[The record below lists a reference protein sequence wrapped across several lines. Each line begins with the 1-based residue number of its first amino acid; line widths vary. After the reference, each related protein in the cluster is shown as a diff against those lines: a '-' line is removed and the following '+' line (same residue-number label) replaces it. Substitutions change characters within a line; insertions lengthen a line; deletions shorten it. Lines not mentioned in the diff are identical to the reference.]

1 MAPSKFW
8 SFQTQNSQI
17 PFDSEEVRARKK
29 IKPSKDLDLA
39 NIIMFSSSMKL
50 DELPPELFDYIIF
63 LVGCGSLEGLDT
75 CRLVCSSWNNRIMR
89 NLWENPN
96 RQWGPI
102 IRKRLERSWDITL
115 PSEEKISKALELE
128 AVGILPAAVMENLS
142 EQLREKLKLFQSM
155 HSLQDIR
162 CAASLANKGLLG
174 NVEALK
180 LEDADLSSVPAQNLL
195 SLVACVRFVV
205 KIENDRGCDLLK
217 ILESVRSSWL
227 KIRRHSLDTEETKTL
242 VKALE
247 TNLERFYW
255 WGYGEGSTPP
265 DITAMTQYSGLG
277 KCKHMSFVNM
287 NFVNGAK
294 YKEQFRTWAE
304 GKDWE
309 MFEEDEDDLFQM
321 IRN

>member
-1 MAPSKFW
+1 MAPNKFW

-128 AVGILPAAVMENLS
+128 ADGILPAAVMENLS

-174 NVEALK
+174 NVEAL
-180 LEDADLSSVPAQNLL
+180 LLVDADLSSVPAQNLL

-205 KIENDRGCDLLK
+205 AIENIRGCDLLK

-247 TNLERFYW
+247 TNLECFSW
-255 WGYGEGSTPP
+255 FGYGESTP

-287 NFVNGAK
+287 NFVKGAK

-309 MFEEDEDDLFQM
+309 MEEYAFEFF
-321 IRN
+321 

>member
-1 MAPSKFW
+1 MPM
-8 SFQTQNSQI
+8 
-17 PFDSEEVRARKK
+17 
-29 IKPSKDLDLA
+29 L
-39 NIIMFSSSMKL
+39 
-50 DELPPELFDYIIF
+50 
-63 LVGCGSLEGLDT
+63 
-75 CRLVCSSWNNRIMR
+75 
-89 NLWENPN
+89 
-96 RQWGPI
+96 
-102 IRKRLERSWDITL
+102 
-115 PSEEKISKALELE
+115 
-128 AVGILPAAVMENLS
+128 
-142 EQLREKLKLFQSM
+142 
-155 HSLQDIR
+155 SLQDIR

-195 SLVACVRFVV
+195 SLVSCVRFVV

-287 NFVNGAK
+287 NFVKGAK

-309 MFEEDEDDLFQM
+309 MEEYDAFDAFKM